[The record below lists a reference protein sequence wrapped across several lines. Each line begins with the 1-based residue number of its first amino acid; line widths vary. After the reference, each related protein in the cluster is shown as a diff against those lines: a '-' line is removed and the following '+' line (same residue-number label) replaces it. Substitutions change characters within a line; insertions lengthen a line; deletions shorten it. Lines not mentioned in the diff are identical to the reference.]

1 VNAAGS
7 ESGGAC
13 CRKLALVFVRCGARR
28 LVHGR
33 PYEGFVAVAAGPA
46 GRVHAACRAAGRRS
60 EKGELARCNVEQSGP
75 GARCDQRHHFLPGLR
90 IFFFCIS
97 FFLAFENIQ
106 DQRRLFHTLSPPV
119 AGRCGVAA
127 LPGYGVGST
136 IRMCI
141 R

>member
-1 VNAAGS
+1 MSSSPVQ
-7 ESGGAC
+7 
-13 CRKLALVFVRCGARR
+13 
-28 LVHGR
+28 
-33 PYEGFVAVAAGPA
+33 
-46 GRVHAACRAAGRRS
+46 VHAAT
-60 EKGELARCNVEQSGP
+60 SGIIS
-75 GARCDQRHHFLPGLR
+75 FLVSVF
-90 IFFFCIS
+90 FFFCIS